1 MEWSLIVKC
10 FITMFIEVIWHINKF
25 VVHKQTRQ
33 GGDNW
38 KLLLTTSTSNNHDL
52 IEILYRTRQNMTL
65 KHCIQL
71 DFVTSVKLH
80 FLFGSVPV
88 WLMAFNAISTMFQL
102 YHGSQFYWSRKL
114 EYPKKSITLLQVT
127 DKLYHIML
135 YWAHLAWGEFKL
147 TMLVVIGTG
156 CIGSYKSNY
165 HMLTTTIAPVRV
177 WNPNIQKRHKQLCS
191 QDIFSIIWKQLNWK
205 HLIYVSL
212 RQQPTTNKKNIELL
226 EIFVLLTLCWNN
238 L

>member
-10 FITMFIEVIWHINKF
+10 FITMFIEVIWHINEF

-38 KLLLTTSTSNNHDL
+38 KLFLTTSTSNNHDL

-71 DFVTSVKLH
+71 DFVTSVKFH

-102 YHGSQFYWSRKL
+102 YHDSQFYWSRKL
-114 EYPKKSITLLQVT
+114 EYPEKIADLPQVT

-135 YWAHLAWGEFKL
+135 YWVHLAWVEFKL

-165 HMLTTTIAPVRV
+165 HIIMTTTAPEF
-177 WNPNIQKRHKQLCS
+177 S
-191 QDIFSIIWKQLNWK
+191 QC
-205 HLIYVSL
+205 Y
-212 RQQPTTNKKNIELL
+212 P
-226 EIFVLLTLCWNN
+226 
-238 L
+238 